1 MSAAVSTGGA
11 AQAREGTLRLV
22 LGPKLESEVE
32 HITAAL
38 GTTTQFEDA
47 VTACA
52 AKLLHNL
59 VVILYNHALAMA
71 LLLADSAGV
80 PSIESVLDNGTA
92 GRPPSRASVVRDH
105 RLGPTSSY
113 TGGLVAKD
121 IEALLSSFPQ
131 LETVPGIDKFLVTTH
146 ILV

>member
-1 MSAAVSTGGA
+1 M
-11 AQAREGTLRLV
+11 
-22 LGPKLESEVE
+22 E

-131 LETVPGIDKFLVTTH
+131 LETVPGIDLRELVALYGEYAESPYTVAALARAIGAH
-146 ILV
+146 SE